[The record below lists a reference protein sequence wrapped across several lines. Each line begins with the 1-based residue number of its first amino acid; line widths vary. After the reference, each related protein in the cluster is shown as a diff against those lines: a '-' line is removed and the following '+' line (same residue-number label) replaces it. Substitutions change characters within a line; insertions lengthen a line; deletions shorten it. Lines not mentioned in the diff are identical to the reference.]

1 MSVLLDTTTRVVI
14 LGITGRFG
22 TFSARDLRDYG
33 THVVA
38 GVVPGRGGSVVEDV
52 PVFESVE
59 QAVNERGA
67 NAALIYVPAP
77 NALDAVTEAV
87 EAGCS
92 LVAYP
97 GDGLPIA
104 DAMEMRAVARAN
116 DAYLVGPNSPGL
128 ISPGK
133 AKLGFMPSFC
143 YRPGS
148 LGLIS
153 RSGSLSY
160 EAAHRLSSA
169 GLGQTTCIGIGGDPV
184 KGISAAEAIALL
196 HADPETETIVYLG
209 EIGGSDEYAV
219 ADYAQR
225 RDAKPVASLLVG
237 RTAPVGKKMGH
248 AAAMIGSY
256 ADTWASKVA
265 ALEKAGVY
273 VARGL
278 DRLTDVVRDSVSA
291 ARGTY
296 KDAALTQ
303 P

>member
-1 MSVLLDTTTRVVI
+1 MSVLLDWATRVAI

-33 THVVA
+33 TEVVA
-38 GVVPGRGGSVVEDV
+38 GVAPGRGGRTIEDV
-52 PVFESVE
+52 PVFERVE
-59 QAVNERGA
+59 DAVKERGA

-77 NALDAVTEAV
+77 NALDAVIEAI
-87 EAGCS
+87 EGGCS

-97 GDGLPIA
+97 GDGLPVA

-116 DAYLVGPNSPGL
+116 GANLVGPNSPGL

-143 YRPGS
+143 YRPGA

-160 EAAHRLSSA
+160 EAAHRLSNA
-169 GLGQTTCIGIGGDPV
+169 DLGQTTCIGIGGDPV
-184 KGISAAEAIALL
+184 KGLNAAEAIELL
-196 HADPETETIVYLG
+196 HRDPETEAIVYLG

-219 ADYAQR
+219 ADYAQQG
-225 RDAKPVASLLVG
+225 DAKPVAALLVG
-237 RTAPVGKKMGH
+237 RTAPPGKKMGH

-256 ADTWASKVA
+256 ADTWVSKVA
-265 ALEKAGVY
+265 ALEKAGVQ
-273 VARGL
+273 VARSF
-278 DRLTDVVRDSVSA
+278 DRLTDVARNSLAIARRD
-291 ARGTY
+291 Y
-296 KDAALTQ
+296 KAVALTH